1 MPVVGVSVP
10 PLATPPAPIT
20 KEKLKEVA
28 KEINK
33 PAAIQEA
40 VGGASNASP
49 SHTLSPGRK
58 GALEK
63 GNVTRAY
70 FGEDASMMA
79 CLLFGCLV
87 PFYILWPHCLHHPR
101 MSDGVPHPCAM
112 VGLSL
117 VPRPTPQQQMDYIIA
132 MWALLWYQCNLSPC
146 CGVGLGTRQCASVP
160 CIVSMSTHKPEKS

>member
-1 MPVVGVSVP
+1 MSSFLSFKRFYFYSVKKIVPVVGVSIP

-28 KEINK
+28 KETAK

-79 CLLFGCLV
+79 CLF
-87 PFYILWPHCLHHPR
+87 ILMLCSFLH
-101 MSDGVPHPCAM
+101 SLAT
-112 VGLSL
+112 LSAPSSH
-117 VPRPTPQQQMDYIIA
+117 V
-132 MWALLWYQCNLSPC
+132 
-146 CGVGLGTRQCASVP
+146 
-160 CIVSMSTHKPEKS
+160 